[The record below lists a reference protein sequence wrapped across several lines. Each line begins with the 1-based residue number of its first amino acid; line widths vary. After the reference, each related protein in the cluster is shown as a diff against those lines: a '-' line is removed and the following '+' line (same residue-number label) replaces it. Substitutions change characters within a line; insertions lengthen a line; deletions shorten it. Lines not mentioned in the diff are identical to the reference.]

1 MIEWDDQ
8 CDLNVFTMYP
18 VGIWALVPSVYEN
31 MSRKRIHHKTS
42 KRKDVPPDKDTLMG
56 VDGTDGINDDEGKGE
71 GKDEAPMAAT
81 STSGAAILAGDA
93 LNEEDNDS
101 EGDEGDEY
109 LPDSDSYS
117 SGISNHWGQG
127 VVYRA
132 GTLQIHCKDMDKV
145 PTIYQPGHWK
155 YIHNFPS

>member
-1 MIEWDDQ
+1 MFMRYRGGGIGHKYMRAIEQ
-8 CDLNVFTMYP
+8 
-18 VGIWALVPSVYEN
+18 VYEN

-42 KRKDVPPDKDTLMG
+42 KRKDVPPDKDTPMG
-56 VDGTDGINDDEGKGE
+56 VDGADGIDDDEGE
-71 GKDEAPMAAT
+71 DEAPMAAT

-117 SGISNHWGQG
+117 SGISNSDDLDSDENGG
-127 VVYRA
+127 GYESYKL
-132 GTLQIHCKDMDKV
+132 GDL
-145 PTIYQPGHWK
+145 
-155 YIHNFPS
+155 